1 MDSQRIERRD
11 FPAERRGYDRAAVD
25 AHLRAVAD
33 EVDALRRRPAGS
45 AAAAGEQV
53 RGIIEAAE
61 ASAAE
66 IRARAEQEVREHAAR
81 AARAADRVEER
92 LAAIDEELAG
102 LRGELRRLRDAA
114 ASAAD
119 EAPVATPAPPPEP
132 EPELAIDEPAVV
144 YAEPAGG
151 NGASVPAAREEAVAT
166 FDPAAPPTEEAAGD
180 PAPGAPEPIVR
191 SVTEPEPAAVPPAGD
206 DAGARLVALSMA
218 LSGSSREEIRDHLTA
233 AGVADADA
241 VAGEVLAGAGR

>member
-33 EVDALRRRPAGS
+33 EVEALRRRPAGS

-66 IRARAEQEVREHAAR
+66 IRARAGQEVREHAVR

-119 EAPVATPAPPPEP
+119 EAPVATPAPPPEA
-132 EPELAIDEPAVV
+132 EPAIDEPAVV
-144 YAEPAGG
+144 YAEPAG
-151 NGASVPAAREEAVAT
+151 NGASVPAAREAAVPT

-180 PAPGAPEPIVR
+180 PAPGAPEPIAR